1 MKQNLKGFVTGIIV
15 SALVFSMVGTSFA
28 KSGTIQKEL
37 EYNNISVTLDG
48 KKLDLRDAKG
58 NSVEPFMFDGTNYL
72 PVRAL
77 AEALGLNVTWDGTTQ
92 TVKLSSTTD
101 GEKTTNTG
109 SYADGKNHDIEITG
123 ATLSYSYSIPTLY
136 LDFKNNTNQN
146 IKRFDIYVLCYD
158 AYGNQIGSLYKG
170 YNVETLPAN
179 ESGSQYWDLV
189 LYNGVQ
195 EVRFGVYKYVTED
208 GAIVE
213 IPEDSIK
220 WWKKAY

>member
-15 SALVFSMVGTSFA
+15 SALVFSTVGTAFA

-37 EYNNISVTLDG
+37 EYNNISVMLDG

-109 SYADGKNHDIEITG
+109 SYTDGKNHDIEITG
-123 ATLSYSYSIPTLY
+123 ATLSYSCLLY
-136 LDFKNNTNQN
+136 TSPSPRD
-146 IKRFDIYVLCYD
+146 
-158 AYGNQIGSLYKG
+158 
-170 YNVETLPAN
+170 
-179 ESGSQYWDLV
+179 
-189 LYNGVQ
+189 
-195 EVRFGVYKYVTED
+195 
-208 GAIVE
+208 
-213 IPEDSIK
+213 
-220 WWKKAY
+220 

>member
-77 AEALGLNVTWDGTTQ
+77 AEALGLNVTWDGTTH

-109 SYADGKNHDIEITG
+109 SYADGKTMI
-123 ATLSYSYSIPTLY
+123 L
-136 LDFKNNTNQN
+136 K
-146 IKRFDIYVLCYD
+146 
-158 AYGNQIGSLYKG
+158 
-170 YNVETLPAN
+170 
-179 ESGSQYWDLV
+179 
-189 LYNGVQ
+189 
-195 EVRFGVYKYVTED
+195 
-208 GAIVE
+208 
-213 IPEDSIK
+213 
-220 WWKKAY
+220 